1 MLRAM
6 DRHAL
11 WQTVGL
17 LTLSNL
23 FMNLAWYGHLKNL
36 KHSAVWIAILASWGI
51 ALLEYIFMVP
61 ANRIGAAGG
70 ITLPQLKIL
79 QETVTLT
86 VFVPLC
92 IFVFQQPIKL
102 DYLWAAFCLMG
113 AVYFVF
119 RSA

>member
-1 MLRAM
+1 M

-23 FMNLAWYGHLKNL
+23 FMNLAWYGHLRGL
-36 KHSAVWIAILASWGI
+36 KHSAWWIAVLASWSI
-51 ALLEYIFMVP
+51 AFFEYLLMVP

-70 ITLPQLKIL
+70 LALPQLKIL
-79 QETVTLT
+79 QEAITLM

-92 IFVFQQPIKL
+92 VFVFQQPVKL
-102 DYLWAAFCLMG
+102 DYLWAAFCLLG

-119 RSA
+119 RGG